1 MVLPPRCI
9 VSGDIVGKQGMV
21 APAVW
26 AGLNFIGAPQCAC
39 CGYPFEF
46 AAEAESLCG
55 GCLRERPDFAAAR
68 AALAYDDASREMIL
82 KFKHGDHTHAVHTF
96 VPWMERAGQDF
107 LGRANLFVP
116 VPLHRWRLLRRRYN
130 QAGLIAA
137 LLARRAGRLFVPD
150 GLVRSRPT
158 ESQGHL
164 RFRERHKNVKRAF
177 VVHPK
182 REELL
187 RGKNIVL
194 VDDVYTT
201 GATVKECTKALLAV
215 GAAEVNVLTVTR
227 VLRPDGAD

>member
-1 MVLPPRCI
+1 MILPPRCI

-26 AGLNFIGAPQCAC
+26 AGLSFIGTPQCTC

-46 AAEAESLCG
+46 VTEGEMLCG
-55 GCLRERPDFAAAR
+55 GCLRELPPFAAAR
-68 AALAYDDASREMIL
+68 AALAYDDGSRDMIL
-82 KFKHGDHTHAVHTF
+82 KFKHADHTHAVHTF
-96 VPWMERAGQDF
+96 LPWMERAGQGF
-107 LGRANLFVP
+107 LARADLFVP

-137 LLARRAGRLFVPD
+137 LLARRAQRRFVPD
-150 GLVRSRPT
+150 GLIRSRAT
-158 ESQGHL
+158 QSQGHL

-177 VVHPK
+177 SVHPK
-182 REELL
+182 RVEIL
-187 RGKNIVL
+187 RGKSIVL

-201 GATVKECTKALLAV
+201 GATVKECTKALLAA

-227 VLRPDGAD
+227 VLRPDGAN